1 MSSKFLLDLFK
12 KNLTNGKGST
22 FSIQQNPTNYIEK
35 MRGSIDPNLLFS
47 SQKNSSGT
55 NIPTNPPTIPTFYL
69 LDSLG
74 RILTTENG
82 STISTQ

>member
-1 MSSKFLLDLFK
+1 
-12 KNLTNGKGST
+12 
-22 FSIQQNPTNYIEK
+22 